1 MGVVVSIVVF
11 KSRSM
16 KEIDKVLITKYVTRQ
31 ANDEEIAMAKY
42 LISSSKLNEEFY
54 IQVYESWQQSIHYKI
69 GYIDSEKAYSEFLN
83 NLVVRDSDSG
93 NIKRMNWRNLSIAAI
108 LVIMCSV
115 SLYFINDRLF
125 KFNPVTEQS
134 FTEINVPKGMVRKLV
149 LPDGTKVSVNAGS
162 TLKYNNDFGKISRAV
177 YLNGEAYFDIAKG
190 EVPFIVNTDNYTI
203 RDIGTIFNVK
213 AYSDDLS
220 FETMVIEGE
229 VQIEGKLTID
239 SDNAQKISVKKQ
251 QVFKLN
257 YASDDKIQNL
267 SDTELSDIVEVKVQK
282 LTPSQV
288 EVYTGWTED
297 LLVFEG
303 KSFQEIIKIIERRY
317 DVEIIMEDADLRN
330 YEYSGSFRN
339 INDVEKAL
347 KIMKETTDI
356 EYDKNGR
363 VITIRRSDNLNDKGL

>member
-1 MGVVVSIVVF
+1 
-11 KSRSM
+11 
-16 KEIDKVLITKYVTRQ
+16 
-31 ANDEEIAMAKY
+31 
-42 LISSSKLNEEFY
+42 
-54 IQVYESWQQSIHYKI
+54 
-69 GYIDSEKAYSEFLN
+69 
-83 NLVVRDSDSG
+83 
-93 NIKRMNWRNLSIAAI
+93 
-108 LVIMCSV
+108 
-115 SLYFINDRLF
+115 
-125 KFNPVTEQS
+125 
-134 FTEINVPKGMVRKLV
+134 
-149 LPDGTKVSVNAGS
+149 
-162 TLKYNNDFGKISRAV
+162 
-177 YLNGEAYFDIAKG
+177 
-190 EVPFIVNTDNYTI
+190 
-203 RDIGTIFNVK
+203 
-213 AYSDDLS
+213 
-220 FETMVIEGE
+220 MVIEGE

>member
-1 MGVVVSIVVF
+1 
-11 KSRSM
+11 M
-16 KEIDKVLITKYVTRQ
+16 KEIDKVLIAKYVTRQ
-31 ANDEEIAMAKY
+31 ANEEELAMAKY
-42 LISSSKLNEEFY
+42 LISSSKLHEEFY

-69 GYIDSEKAYSEFLN
+69 GYIDSEKAYSEFLSN
-83 NLVVRDSDSG
+83 SVVRDSDSG
-93 NIKRMNWRNLSIAAI
+93 NIKRLNWRNLSIAAI

-125 KFNPVTEQS
+125 KFNPSAEQS
-134 FTEINVPKGMVRKLV
+134 FTEIRVPKGMVRKLV

-162 TLKYNNDFGKISRAV
+162 ILKYNNDFGKISRAV
-177 YLNGEAYFDIAKG
+177 YLNGEAYFDISKG
-190 EVPFIVNTDNYTI
+190 QVPFIVNTDNYTI

-239 SDNAQKISVKKQ
+239 SDKPQKVSVKKQ

-257 YASDDKIQNL
+257 YASDDKVQNL

-339 INDVEKAL
+339 ISDVEKAL

>member
-1 MGVVVSIVVF
+1 
-11 KSRSM
+11 M

-31 ANDEEIAMAKY
+31 ANEEELAMAKY
-42 LISSSKLNEEFY
+42 LISSSKLHEEFY

-83 NLVVRDSDSG
+83 NSVVRDSDSG
-93 NIKRMNWRNLSIAAI
+93 NLKRMNWRNLSIAAI

-125 KFNPVTEQS
+125 KFSPVTEQS
-134 FTEINVPKGMVRKLV
+134 FTEIKVPKGMVRKLV

-162 TLKYNNDFGKISRAV
+162 ILKYNNDFGKISRTV

-190 EVPFIVNTDNYTI
+190 EVPFILNTDNYTI

-239 SDNAQKISVKKQ
+239 SDKPQKISVKKQ

-257 YASDDKIQNL
+257 YASDDKVQNL
-267 SDTELSDIVEVKVQK
+267 SEIELSDIVEVKVQK
-282 LTPSQV
+282 LSPSQV
-288 EVYTGWTED
+288 EEYTGWTED